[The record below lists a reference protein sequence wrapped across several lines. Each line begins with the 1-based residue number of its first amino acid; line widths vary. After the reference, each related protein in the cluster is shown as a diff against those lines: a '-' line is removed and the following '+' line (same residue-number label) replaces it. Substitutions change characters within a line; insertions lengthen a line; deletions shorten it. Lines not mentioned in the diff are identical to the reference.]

1 MANQWDEMMDE
12 KDFDEDIKKRESLIE
27 EAKNLDASL
36 SWNELSR
43 KITEL
48 KRRWKRISYWE
59 SAYEVK
65 MAEEFDAVLDVFYAK
80 RNEIYQNSQVL
91 KQELISKAKEL
102 SESTNFNKAT
112 DEMNELMRQWKA
124 AGNAGK
130 EEDALWESFNT
141 ARQTFFDRKRKFIQ
155 ERQDQFANAHKIKEE
170 LIVEAGK
177 YIDSTDWQKTSE
189 ALRDLMNQWKAAGSA
204 GRDHEEDLWSRFNET
219 CQKFYSRREEHYKEL
234 HEVQNGNYAAK
245 KELLE
250 QAKSILDLKAFTKE
264 NTAKMKELGAEWKK
278 IGSCGREKEDR
289 IWNEFRGVMDAYFDG
304 LKEFNEQ
311 KHQQWRQRMVDNRK
325 RKQDLIQNQRR
336 LMKRMQD
343 ELPTILSQR
352 EAEEMEDRIQEKE
365 EFIQELEAQLAELD
379 KALEE

>member
-1 MANQWDEMMDE
+1 M
-12 KDFDEDIKKRESLIE
+12 KH
-27 EAKNLDASL
+27 
-36 SWNELSR
+36 
-43 KITEL
+43 
-48 KRRWKRISYWE
+48 
-59 SAYEVK
+59 V
-65 MAEEFDAVLDVFYAK
+65 
-80 RNEIYQNSQVL
+80 RNF
-91 KQELISKAKEL
+91 
-102 SESTNFNKAT
+102 T
-112 DEMNELMRQWKA
+112 
-124 AGNAGK
+124 
-130 EEDALWESFNT
+130 
-141 ARQTFFDRKRKFIQ
+141 
-155 ERQDQFANAHKIKEE
+155 
-170 LIVEAGK
+170 VE
-177 YIDSTDWQKTSE
+177 
-189 ALRDLMNQWKAAGSA
+189 
-204 GRDHEEDLWSRFNET
+204 
-219 CQKFYSRREEHYKEL
+219 EL

-325 RKQDLIQNQRR
+325 RKQDLIQNQRK